1 MTSTVQKRRTPPVSL
16 TTNYS
21 QNSRTP
27 HSGTSTSSKT
37 FQRATMPVALM
48 TSSAV
53 PAQFEPVYRPHLE
66 VVENNVRSVR
76 KNGILVRVNKA
87 LQAVLVLLCGVTIV
101 GYGLD
106 VATSHDVGRL
116 QEQARRLNEQNSEMS
131 ANLLKQ
137 ISYQG
142 IQDSV
147 VGRFGLRV
155 PEQVIIVK
163 ELNPPAPARFK
174 AARHHLPL
182 MTGF

>member
-1 MTSTVQKRRTPPVSL
+1 MPVS
-16 TTNYS
+16 
-21 QNSRTP
+21 
-27 HSGTSTSSKT
+27 
-37 FQRATMPVALM
+37 LM

-53 PAQFEPVYRPHLE
+53 PVQHEPVYRPHLE
-66 VVENNVRSVR
+66 VIENNVRAVR
-76 KNGILVRVNKA
+76 KNGLLARANKA

-106 VATSHDVGRL
+106 VATSNDVGRL
-116 QEQARRLNEQNSEMS
+116 QDQARRLNEQNSEMS

-147 VGRFGLRV
+147 VGRFGLRT
-155 PEQVIIVK
+155 PGEVIIVK
-163 ELNPPAPARFK
+163 EIAPPAPVRFK
-174 AARHHLPL
+174 AARPRLPL

>member
-21 QNSRTP
+21 QNSK
-27 HSGTSTSSKT
+27 TSQSSTGTSSKT
-37 FQRATMPVALM
+37 FQRSTMPVSLM

-53 PAQFEPVYRPHLE
+53 PQHELLYRPHLE

-76 KNGILVRVNKA
+76 KNGILMRTNKA

-106 VATSHDVGRL
+106 VATSHDVGKL
-116 QEQARRLNEQNSEMS
+116 QDKARRLNEQNSEMS

-147 VGRFGLRV
+147 VGRFGLR
-155 PEQVIIVK
+155 PPDEVIIRK
-163 ELNPPAPARFK
+163 EVTPPAPIRFK
-174 AARHHLPL
+174 PAKPHLPL